1 MTINNKI
8 NRKNYIISKNLCLRA
23 DKVGFPQLLARLKNK
38 IKNKK
43 LLKMYKYQGSTIYTC
58 LNCLVWSPVDFTRLV
73 QIMLQCCWHYYSSH
87 GN

>member
-23 DKVGFPQLLARLKNK
+23 GKVGFPQLLARLKNK

-43 LLKMYKYQGSTIYTC
+43 LLK
-58 LNCLVWSPVDFTRLV
+58 NV
-73 QIMLQCCWHYYSSH
+73 
-87 GN
+87 

>member
-43 LLKMYKYQGSTIYTC
+43 LLK
-58 LNCLVWSPVDFTRLV
+58 NV
-73 QIMLQCCWHYYSSH
+73 
-87 GN
+87 